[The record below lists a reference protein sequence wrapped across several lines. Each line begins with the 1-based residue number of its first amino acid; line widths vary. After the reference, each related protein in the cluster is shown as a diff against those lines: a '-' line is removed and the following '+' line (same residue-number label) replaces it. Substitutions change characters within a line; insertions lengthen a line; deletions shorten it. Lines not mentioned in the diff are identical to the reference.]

1 MWKKWMTIVFISV
14 FAFTV
19 VACGSNGRTND
30 RSAGQ
35 GTGQTEG
42 GTSGLKNDREETG
55 DEISA
60 EILPEENEGSTGIQ
74 PEKDDGSHIL
84 IAYFSRVGNT
94 DFPEGV
100 DAISSASL
108 IQKDGEIYGN
118 TQYVASLIGQ
128 HTGGEMFLIET
139 EEKYPADYDET
150 DEQGGRENRER
161 TRPKLASHIQN
172 LDDYDTIFLG
182 FPNWYYDM
190 PMAVYAFLEE
200 YDLSG
205 KRIIPFVTSG
215 GSGFSD
221 SISEIKKL
229 QPGAEVEDDGFK
241 ATHSKIDDVTAEDVG
256 DWIADLNL

>member
-35 GTGQTEG
+35 TES
-42 GTSGLKNDREETG
+42 GTSGLKNDREEAG
-55 DEISA
+55 DETSA
-60 EILPEENEGSTGIQ
+60 EISPEENEGSAGIQ
-74 PEKDDGSHIL
+74 PEEDNGSHIL

-182 FPNWYYDM
+182 F
-190 PMAVYAFLEE
+190 A
-200 YDLSG
+200 G
-205 KRIIPFVTSG
+205 GIIGLNQEKPQNQ
-215 GSGFSD
+215 GFAL
-221 SISEIKKL
+221 I
-229 QPGAEVEDDGFK
+229 
-241 ATHSKIDDVTAEDVG
+241 
-256 DWIADLNL
+256 

>member
-1 MWKKWMTIVFISV
+1 MRKKWMRIVFISV
-14 FAFTV
+14 FAFTMA
-19 VACGSNGRTND
+19 ACGSGGRTND
-30 RSAGQ
+30 RSPGQ
-35 GTGQTEG
+35 GTEQTES
-42 GTSGLKNDREETG
+42 GTSGLKNDRGETG
-55 DEISA
+55 DETSA
-60 EILPEENEGSTGIQ
+60 EILPEENE
-74 PEKDDGSHIL
+74 GSHIL

-182 FPNWYYDM
+182 FPNM
-190 PMAVYAFLEE
+190 EQ
-200 YDLSG
+200 
-205 KRIIPFVTSG
+205 
-215 GSGFSD
+215 GFD
-221 SISEIKKL
+221 CVL
-229 QPGAEVEDDGFK
+229 CV
-241 ATHSKIDDVTAEDVG
+241 
-256 DWIADLNL
+256 

>member
-14 FAFTV
+14 FAFTMS
-19 VACGSNGRTND
+19 ACGSSGRTND
-30 RSAGQ
+30 SSSGQ
-35 GTGQTEG
+35 GTEQTES

-55 DEISA
+55 DETFA
-60 EILPEENEGSTGIQ
+60 EILPEENEGSAGIQ
-74 PEKDDGSHIL
+74 PEEDDGSHIL

-150 DEQGGRENRER
+150 DEQGERENRER
-161 TRPKLASHIQN
+161 TRTKLASHIQN

-182 FPNWYYDM
+182 F
-190 PMAVYAFLEE
+190 A
-200 YDLSG
+200 G
-205 KRIIPFVTSG
+205 GIIG
-215 GSGFSD
+215 
-221 SISEIKKL
+221 
-229 QPGAEVEDDGFK
+229 
-241 ATHSKIDDVTAEDVG
+241 
-256 DWIADLNL
+256 LN

>member
-1 MWKKWMTIVFISV
+1 MAIIFISV

-19 VACGSNGRTND
+19 AACGSNGGIND
-30 RSAGQ
+30 RFAGQ
-35 GTGQTEG
+35 GTGQTES
-42 GTSGLKNDREETG
+42 GTSGLENDREETG
-55 DEISA
+55 DETSA
-60 EILPEENEGSTGIQ
+60 EISPEENEGSAGRR
-74 PEKDDGSHIL
+74 PEEDNGSHIL

-128 HTGGEMFLIET
+128 HTGGELFLIET

-172 LDDYDTIFLG
+172 LDSHEQ
-182 FPNWYYDM
+182 N
-190 PMAVYAFLEE
+190 
-200 YDLSG
+200 S
-205 KRIIPFVTSG
+205 
-215 GSGFSD
+215 
-221 SISEIKKL
+221 
-229 QPGAEVEDDGFK
+229 
-241 ATHSKIDDVTAEDVG
+241 THSVFMRICEAWQPLLSLPEPLV
-256 DWIADLNL
+256 LYL

>member
-1 MWKKWMTIVFISV
+1 MRKKWMTIVFIFV

-19 VACGSNGRTND
+19 AACGSNSRTND
-30 RSAGQ
+30 RSAGH
-35 GTGQTEG
+35 GTGQTES
-42 GTSGLKNDREETG
+42 GTSELKNDREETG
-55 DEISA
+55 DETSA
-60 EILPEENEGSTGIQ
+60 EILPQENEGSAGIQ
-74 PEKDDGSHIL
+74 PENNDSHIL

-94 DFPEGV
+94 DFPEEV

-182 FPNWYYDM
+182 FP
-190 PMAVYAFLEE
+190 
-200 YDLSG
+200 
-205 KRIIPFVTSG
+205 
-215 GSGFSD
+215 
-221 SISEIKKL
+221 KL
-229 QPGAEVEDDGFK
+229 G
-241 ATHSKIDDVTAEDVG
+241 
-256 DWIADLNL
+256 